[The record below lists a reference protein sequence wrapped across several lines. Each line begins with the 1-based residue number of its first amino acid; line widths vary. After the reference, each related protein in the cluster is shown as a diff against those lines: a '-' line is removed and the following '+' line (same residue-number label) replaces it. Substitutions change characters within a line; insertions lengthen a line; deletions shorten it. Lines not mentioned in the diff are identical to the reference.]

1 MIEYW
6 WPQEVGFY
14 DNPKHNE
21 LNLIDYCYEIQ
32 AKTESG
38 GKGWISEDTYNT
50 ADGMYQPHLDLKFK
64 ELNEWIN
71 KSVTQYIQETKIDF
85 EFKECQSWFNIY
97 KKGDYQEV
105 HVHPNSI
112 LSAVYFLKSNE
123 KCSSLIIQT
132 PFQDQRDIRK
142 VDGSVSTGSSIEYNP
157 VPGRLVVFRSYMPHC
172 VGKHQDDEDR
182 ITLAH
187 NYE

>member
-38 GKGWISEDTYNT
+38 GKGWISKETYNT
-50 ADGMYQPHLDLKFK
+50 SDGAYELHLDSRFK
-64 ELNEWIN
+64 QLNDWIN
-71 KSVTQYIQETKIDF
+71 KSITLYIQETKIDF
-85 EFKECQSWFNIY
+85 KPKEYQSWFNIY

-112 LSAVYFLKSNE
+112 LSAVYFLKAGE
-123 KCSSLIIQT
+123 KSSSLVLHP
-132 PFQDQRDIRK
+132 PFQDQRDISK
-142 VDGSVSTGSSIEYNP
+142 TDGSMGTTTTIKYNP
-157 VPGRLVVFRSYMPHC
+157 IPGRLVVFRSYLPHC

-182 ITLAH
+182 ITIAY
-187 NYE
+187 NYQ